1 MKTSLHHA
9 FAIACMAGVLSV
21 PALAATVPTAAVSD
35 IPAGAGQPM
44 APGGSALP
52 PGTLPTDPSGSKGAD
67 TSGSRVR
74 PETLMTPDAA
84 EDRDKK
90 PAVER
95 IDPAKRQPSQPEA
108 GSDTR
113 KDSH

>member
-9 FAIACMAGVLSV
+9 VAIACMAGVLSV
-21 PALAATVPTAAVSD
+21 PALAATVPAAAVSD

-52 PGTLPTDPSGSKGAD
+52 PGTAPSAPSGN
-67 TSGSRVR
+67 VR
-74 PETLMTPDAA
+74 PETLMTPDSDK
-84 EDRDKK
+84 DRAKQ
-90 PAVER
+90 PPVER
-95 IDPAKRQPSQPEA
+95 IDPTKHQPSTPDPK
-108 GSDTR
+108 SDTQ

>member
-1 MKTSLHHA
+1 MKTSLRHA
-9 FAIACMAGVLSV
+9 VAMAALTGVLSV
-21 PALAATVPTAAVSD
+21 PALAATVPAAAVSD

-52 PGTLPTDPSGSKGAD
+52 PGTLPAQPSDK
-67 TSGSRVR
+67 VR
-74 PETLMTPDAA
+74 PETLMTPDSDENRA
-84 EDRDKK
+84 KK

-95 IDPAKRQPSQPEA
+95 IDPTKHQPSTPDPKP
-108 GSDTR
+108 DTQ